1 MNNSTASFTADN
13 IGLQVGQNPGQINS
27 QFYYNYYN
35 QSDDSKIKGDPGK
48 GKTMLICGIV
58 DELSEKATQDKINIA
73 YFFCQATNNRI
84 NSATAILQGLITMLR
99 KQQPLL
105 QTHIPAK
112 FLDNENRF
120 LEEESS
126 DYQHVKWIVSSRNW
140 PSIEKYLDNT
150 TEIRLHLEL
159 NEDNLAAG
167 VDYFIKNKVEALSRK
182 HEYSKA
188 TRKAIEDHLVLNAK
202 GTFLWVALVCE
213 QLKDVPPEY
222 IQAEL
227 ATFPPGLGMLYQRM
241 LANINK
247 LKYDAKHCTSL
258 LGIVATVYRP
268 ITLDKLSCYLKLP
281 NSSTSDIESDDK
293 CLIKYLER
301 IARNCGSFLA
311 LRGHTIALIH
321 QSAQDFLLK
330 EASQEIAPKGVRKIH
345 YFIFSRSLQA
355 LHKTLRR
362 NIYELDDPAI
372 TTDQITQ
379 PDTDPL
385 QSIRYACIYWVD
397 HLKDY
402 TRDEIPSKET
412 GEQLRGT
419 SLERIFFHRKPFHL
433 LHNFCRLKSF
443 FEKAI
448 LILIFGKEQLRK
460 KIPAGRLMAGLQ
472 GVTLPMTIYRT
483 FIQHL
488 GASSLLR
495 GLFKT
500 AISVRSLRS
509 RLFRREEKRKQS
521 QSLVHTTLLEDFFC
535 QDFLYWLEALT
546 LLGNLAE
553 GATAMLKL
561 ERLIETKEEYEVLHK
576 RIRDAYRFIIY
587 HKPMIEDYPLQ
598 VYTSAIFF
606 SPRSSITRTQFE
618 SEELRWM
625 NARSMI
631 GESWSACLQTLEGH
645 GGWVQSV
652 VFSHDSKLLA
662 SASHD
667 NTVKLWNA
675 ASGACLQIF
684 KGHSGSVHG
693 ASLQTL
699 KNHSGWIQSVVF
711 SHDSKLLA
719 SASDDKTIRLWITV
733 SSACLQTLKGHGS
746 WVQSVVFSHDSKLL
760 ASASRDETT
769 LKDHSSLVQ
778 SVVFSHNSKLLASA
792 SYDKTVKLWDAASG
806 TCLQTLKGHSSWV
819 QSVVFSHNSKLL
831 ASASHDKTVKL
842 WNAVSGACLQ
852 TLKGHSGWVQSV
864 DFSHDSKLLAS
875 ASRDETALEGHS
887 GSVQSVVIS
896 HNFKLLASASRDNT
910 VKLWDA
916 ASGACL
922 QTLKGHNGWVQS
934 VVFSH
939 KSKLLAS
946 TSYDKTVKL

>member
-1 MNNSTASFTADN
+1 MLDHDDFIRWRYTAGN
-13 IGLQVGQNPGQINS
+13 
-27 QFYYNYYN
+27 QFLW
-35 QSDDSKIKGDPGK
+35 IKGDPGK

-112 FLDNENRF
+112 FLDNENRWFEVHDVFHKILQDPATQKTYLIIDALDECIIDQNRFLRF

-150 TEIRLHLEL
+150 TGIRLHLEL

-241 LANINK
+241 LANINE

-268 ITLDKLSCYLKLP
+268 ITLDELSCYLKLP

-330 EASQEIAPKGVRKIH
+330 EASQEIAPKGVREIH

-419 SLERIFFHRKPFHL
+419 SLERIFFHREPFHL

-561 ERLIETKEEYEVLHK
+561 ERLIEVCV
-576 RIRDAYRFIIY
+576 IY
-587 HKPMIEDYPLQ
+587 YF
-598 VYTSAIFF
+598 AI
-606 SPRSSITRTQFE
+606 
-618 SEELRWM
+618 
-625 NARSMI
+625 
-631 GESWSACLQTLEGH
+631 
-645 GGWVQSV
+645 
-652 VFSHDSKLLA
+652 
-662 SASHD
+662 
-667 NTVKLWNA
+667 
-675 ASGACLQIF
+675 
-684 KGHSGSVHG
+684 
-693 ASLQTL
+693 
-699 KNHSGWIQSVVF
+699 
-711 SHDSKLLA
+711 
-719 SASDDKTIRLWITV
+719 
-733 SSACLQTLKGHGS
+733 
-746 WVQSVVFSHDSKLL
+746 
-760 ASASRDETT
+760 
-769 LKDHSSLVQ
+769 
-778 SVVFSHNSKLLASA
+778 
-792 SYDKTVKLWDAASG
+792 SYSNL
-806 TCLQTLKGHSSWV
+806 
-819 QSVVFSHNSKLL
+819 
-831 ASASHDKTVKL
+831 
-842 WNAVSGACLQ
+842 
-852 TLKGHSGWVQSV
+852 
-864 DFSHDSKLLAS
+864 
-875 ASRDETALEGHS
+875 
-887 GSVQSVVIS
+887 I
-896 HNFKLLASASRDNT
+896 
-910 VKLWDA
+910 
-916 ASGACL
+916 
-922 QTLKGHNGWVQS
+922 
-934 VVFSH
+934 
-939 KSKLLAS
+939 
-946 TSYDKTVKL
+946 